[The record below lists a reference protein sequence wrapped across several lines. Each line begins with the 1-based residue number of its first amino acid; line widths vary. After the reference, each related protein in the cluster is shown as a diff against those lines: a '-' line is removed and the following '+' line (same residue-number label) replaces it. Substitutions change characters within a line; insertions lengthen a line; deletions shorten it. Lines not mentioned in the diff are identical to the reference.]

1 MNKTPV
7 SQPSASQP
15 SPLSFFQLTPD
26 QVLDAIESTGLLPQ
40 AALLALNSYENR
52 VYQFRDDDEN
62 KFVVKFYRPQ
72 RWTDEQILE
81 EHEFSLQLA
90 DNEIPVIPPL
100 KFDDQTLMKFNGFR
114 FSIFECKG
122 GRTPE
127 LEDKKTLQWIGRF
140 IGRIHAIGESKAFTH
155 RPELTIH
162 SFAERSVEFL
172 LAADFIPSHILPAY
186 KAITEQLIEISQQ
199 KFTELGHF
207 DLIRL
212 HGDCHPSNV
221 LWTDDGPHF
230 VDFDDARMGPA
241 VQDLWMLINDA
252 SDRELW
258 NNLLEGYE
266 DFMAFDDRQ
275 FKIVEPLRTIRMIH
289 YSAWLAKRWD
299 DPSFKHNFPWFNTSR
314 YWEEHILSLK
324 EQFSVIQHH

>member
-1 MNKTPV
+1 MNDV
-7 SQPSASQP
+7 SPTESFEQ
-15 SPLSFFQLTPD
+15 SFFKLTPD
-26 QVLDAIESTGLLPQ
+26 QVLDAIESTGLFPQ

-62 KFVVKFYRPQ
+62 KYVVKFYRPH
-72 RWTDEQILE
+72 RWSNEQILE
-81 EHEFSLQLA
+81 EHQFSLQLS
-90 DNEIPVIPPL
+90 DSEIPVIPPL
-100 KFDDQTLMKFNGFR
+100 KFNQQTLLEFNGFR

-140 IGRIHAIGESKAFTH
+140 IGRIHAIGQSEIFEH

-162 SFAERSVEFL
+162 SFAEESVQFL
-172 LAADFIPSHILPAY
+172 LADNFIPTHILPAY
-186 KAITEQLIEISQQ
+186 QAITEQLIVISQQ
-199 KFTELGHF
+199 KFTELGQF
-207 DLIRL
+207 DSIRL

-252 SDRELW
+252 SNRELW
-258 NNLLEGYE
+258 NELLTGYE
-266 DFMAFDDRQ
+266 DFMEFDDRQ

-289 YSAWLAKRWD
+289 YSAWLAKRWQ
-299 DPSFKHNFPWFNTSR
+299 DPSFKHNFPWFNTAR

-324 EQFSVIQHH
+324 EQLSVIQHS